1 MRFDDL
7 LDIGEGDPS
16 IPDPIG
22 IYHDGGPVFA
32 LIEAPRHVGSHA
44 LLESSQRELLLEK
57 KLQLSLAGWIAAA
70 ARMSRLALVA
80 ADEQVFLELGHIAQC
95 TRKAHKEGRRR
106 FKAERDGLL
115 FWLNPSA

>member
-1 MRFDDL
+1 
-7 LDIGEGDPS
+7 
-16 IPDPIG
+16 
-22 IYHDGGPVFA
+22 VFA

-57 KLQLSLAGWIAAA
+57 KLQLSLASWIAAT

-95 TRKAHKEGRRR
+95 TRKAHKEGQRR
-106 FKAERDGLL
+106 FKAE
-115 FWLNPSA
+115 